1 MVGRQNQWPPRCNLE
16 GWLQRSIC
24 CPYSKFNAQFI
35 LLNYTHTVSI
45 GLKFM
50 SDGYVYFI
58 YRPSSSYILVAYQDA
73 ATCIWFWQTVTSF
86 IWEAQVSQSMYVML
100 KMLLWCMQIEHLKKM
115 CGTIMTPA
123 KKLEPSIETVS
134 HKNENLVLP
143 KEFDARKKWD
153 SCPTIGTILG
163 WRSDICSLRMLLVF
177 NTRSMHL
184 SILQT
189 LSFCI

>member
-1 MVGRQNQWPPRCNLE
+1 
-16 GWLQRSIC
+16 
-24 CPYSKFNAQFI
+24 
-35 LLNYTHTVSI
+35 
-45 GLKFM
+45 
-50 SDGYVYFI
+50 
-58 YRPSSSYILVAYQDA
+58 
-73 ATCIWFWQTVTSF
+73 
-86 IWEAQVSQSMYVML
+86 
-100 KMLLWCMQIEHLKKM
+100 M

-134 HKNENLVLP
+134 HKYENLVLP

-177 NTRSMHL
+177 NARLMHL

-189 LSFCI
+189 FIILYIVQFTWIWKISEFLYVGCACWQSWLTLANLRSGTFMNTYLYIST